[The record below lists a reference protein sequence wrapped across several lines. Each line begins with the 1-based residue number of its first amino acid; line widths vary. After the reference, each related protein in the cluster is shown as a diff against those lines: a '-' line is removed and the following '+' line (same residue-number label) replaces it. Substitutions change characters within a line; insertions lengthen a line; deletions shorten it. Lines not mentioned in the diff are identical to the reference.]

1 MAVSDAKK
9 KANQKWNKK
18 NKDAVKYSN
27 YKSYAKTFI
36 STLANSEDLQIL
48 RKLIDERE
56 KAISNI

>member
-48 RKLIDERE
+48 RKLIDE
-56 KAISNI
+56 KLK

>member
-1 MAVSDAKK
+1 MAISDAKK
-9 KANQKWNKK
+9 KANRKWNKK

-48 RKLIDERE
+48 KELIKERE
-56 KAISNI
+56 KEDK